1 MASET
6 SAGCALPEHG
16 LIMLY
21 FPATSKLSLIQFPF
35 SRGFKFSHRDG
46 KRGKKKLEENQLER
60 SGEQKSVVRVE
71 SIRVI
76 HHTYFLSVLPLP
88 IIYNRRENDVSG
100 AQGSKA

>member
-46 KRGKKKLEENQLER
+46 KGERKNLRKTNWSEVENKKVLFGWKALE
-60 SGEQKSVVRVE
+60 
-71 SIRVI
+71 
-76 HHTYFLSVLPLP
+76 
-88 IIYNRRENDVSG
+88 
-100 AQGSKA
+100 